1 MEAAL
6 RTAVETLTGEEL
18 ANLEFTDVRGTKGI
32 KEAEYQVA
40 GMDIRVAVASG
51 LGNAREL
58 LEQVKSGEKQYHFI
72 EIMGCPGGCVNGG
85 GQPQVSG

>member
-1 MEAAL
+1 MERPAVLWRQLL

-18 ANLEFTDVRGTKGI
+18 AQAGIHRCAWHKGHQGGRHI
-32 KEAEYQVA
+32 SVA

-58 LEQVKSGEKQYHFI
+58 LEQS
-72 EIMGCPGGCVNGG
+72 EIW
-85 GQPQVSG
+85 